1 VAPFSWSLSR
11 HTTFATCRRRYY
23 FSYYAAQQDPE
34 IRRLKGLSALPLW
47 VGSVVHETIERF
59 LKTASGPPDAAAQE
73 DVIRQAVH
81 GQMASEWRESEAGS
95 ERFRLFEH
103 EYAVPVEQEDKRV
116 AVGTVMRSLRHF
128 FRSEILAEALAAG
141 QQAWLSIED
150 LASFQVDDV
159 EVLLRM
165 DLAFRRRDG
174 QVAIVD
180 WKTGRKEGRFNEV
193 QVACYA
199 LFAMERD
206 WARSPEGIE
215 TQLAY
220 LAFPRTTA
228 RRVTR
233 ATLDRTRAFVARSAG
248 EMRALLTDVANN
260 VAREEDFPKIDNPR
274 ICRWCNFRRL
284 CFPRTAEGPPEG
296 RAAARL
302 GGD

>member
-1 VAPFSWSLSR
+1 
-11 HTTFATCRRRYY
+11 
-23 FSYYAAQQDPE
+23 
-34 IRRLKGLSALPLW
+34 
-47 VGSVVHETIERF
+47 
-59 LKTASGPPDAAAQE
+59 
-73 DVIRQAVH
+73 
-81 GQMASEWRESEAGS
+81 MASEWRESEAGS

-103 EYAVPVEQEDKRV
+103 EYAVPVEQDDKRV

-141 QQAWLSIED
+141 PQARLSLED
-150 LASFQVDDV
+150 LASFHVDDV
-159 EVLLRM
+159 DVLLRM

-174 QVAIVD
+174 RVVIVD

-228 RRVTR
+228 RRVTG
-233 ATLDRTRAFVARSAG
+233 ATLDRTRAFVSRSAG
-248 EMRALLTDVANN
+248 EMRALLSDVARNT
-260 VAREEDFPKIDNPR
+260 AREADFSRIDNPR

-284 CFPRTAEGPPEG
+284 CFPRTAESPPEEG
-296 RAAARL
+296 AATRL